1 MSKPVKADGLQ
12 TPSAA
17 DMPFEEA
24 LKRLGSVVQTMESD
38 ELPLERL
45 LSQYEEGMKLYQ
57 QCQSRLAA
65 AELRIQQIEKDA
77 AGRLNAKPLEIAAT
91 APQL

>member
-1 MSKPVKADGLQ
+1 MSKPVRADGVQ

-24 LKRLGSVVQTMESD
+24 LKKLGSIVQTMEND
-38 ELPLERL
+38 ELPLEKL
-45 LSQYEEGMKLYQ
+45 LTHYEEGMKLHL

-65 AELRIQQIEKDA
+65 AEVRIQQIEKDA
-77 AGRLNAKPLEIAAT
+77 AGRLSAKPLEIAST
-91 APQL
+91 AP